1 MPAPSALPRPRP
13 CAADRLH
20 RAPMPP
26 ARPPRPSACQVRP
39 SSSSLGR
46 ASPCSGLV
54 DVALPL
60 SSIVPWSSRRD
71 FAVRRHVLVVDLA
84 GPAAST
90 PPSLLHVGIL
100 PHRASTLLRHR
111 TPWSGRRS
119 SPTSPSAALKPAA
132 RTSPLLFRSSTSL
145 HLALLPAASAHRC
158 GLLFPSRRA
167 LSASAPRCATMVV
180 PCRRAPSAPTPSHT
194 ARLDPCSSCRCAS
207 PTSVVPTHTGSMA
220 SPPPYMSFTSPTAP
234 VTVRALLHNG

>member
-60 SSIVPWSSRRD
+60 SSIAPWSSRWD
-71 FAVRRHVLVVDLA
+71 FAVRRHELAIDPA

-90 PPSLLHVGIL
+90 PSSLLGLHADVL
-100 PHRASTLLRHR
+100 PRHASTLLRHR
-111 TPWSGRRS
+111 TPWSGQRS
-119 SPTSPSAALKPAA
+119 SPTSPRAALKPAA
-132 RTSPLLFRSSTSL
+132 RTSPLLFRPSTSL
-145 HLALLPAASAHRC
+145 HLAGCARPWSWIPLRLRHSA
-158 GLLFPSRRA
+158 PSRRRA
-167 LSASAPRCATMVV
+167 RPRVHCQ
-180 PCRRAPSAPTPSHT
+180 RRATP
-194 ARLDPCSSCRCAS
+194 LDAQLRPL
-207 PTSVVPTHTGSMA
+207 VQFGSIQA
-220 SPPPYMSFTSPTAP
+220 VGF
-234 VTVRALLHNG
+234 LHHRRFG